1 MRVNWESFKAFVEPR
16 FLSIQEVKER
26 GKYLLEAHDGNVKL
40 ECVIPADEEA
50 VQGSEQEDYEQ
61 NYQVNANKSFSDID
75 GTPFQRYKASKKGWT
90 YLAVPFE
97 FQTSRLSDLTFQQDH
112 TGNNRTWFTCKIY
125 NDSDV
130 EITTAGILNANL
142 NTAVKTVI
150 DFEPPFDYEIIGGNL
165 RTVNSI
171 TADVR
176 LWIVG
181 APDIPAQYGG
191 SKEMAGGINLKYLSP
206 GQIYSVDGRVT
217 KMLPYSATTHSNK
230 LRLIFK
236 YAAGTNEQMAVNF
249 EIYRA

>member
-1 MRVNWESFKAFVEPR
+1 MEVAWTDFKTFVDVR
-16 FLSIQEVKER
+16 FLSIQWVDINQRYWLKA
-26 GKYLLEAHDGNVKL
+26 YDGPFIL
-40 ECVIPADEEA
+40 ECIIRKSESPSEEQADFET
-50 VQGSEQEDYEQ
+50 
-61 NYQVNANKSFSDID
+61 NYKENGNKSFSDID

-97 FQTSRLSDLTFQQDH
+97 FQTSRLSDLTFQQDMS
-112 TGNNRTWFTCKIY
+112 GSNRTWFNHKIY
-125 NDSDV
+125 NGSDV
-130 EITTAGILNANL
+130 EITTAGLLNANL

-165 RTVNSI
+165 RTVNAI

-181 APDIPAQYGG
+181 APDIPAGYGG

-217 KMLPYSATTHSNK
+217 KMLTYSASIHSGK

-236 YAAGTNEQMAVNF
+236 YAAGTNEQMAINF